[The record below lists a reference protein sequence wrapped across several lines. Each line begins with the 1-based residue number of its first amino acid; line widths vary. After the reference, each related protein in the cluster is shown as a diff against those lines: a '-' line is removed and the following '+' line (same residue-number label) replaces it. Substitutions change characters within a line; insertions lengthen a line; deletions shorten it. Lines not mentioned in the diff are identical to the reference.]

1 MGSWVVIHLSSFSR
15 PPGFR
20 CRPPRAATDGLDTSF
35 DTDGRVT
42 TDIGAGTND
51 SGDSVAVQPDGRVI
65 VAGFAGDDFA
75 SARYNVDGSL
85 DTSFDTDGKLVT
97 DVQPGSSDRA
107 HAVTLQPD
115 GKIVVAG
122 SSGNPSD
129 IAVLRYKR

>member
-1 MGSWVVIHLSSFSR
+1 MGSWVVIPLVLLLSTAGL
-15 PPGFR
+15 PVPAA
-20 CRPPRAATDGLDTSF
+20 RAATDGLDTSF

-65 VAGFAGDDFA
+65 VAGSAGDDFA